1 MSQIMTLAQKKKNR
15 FFNVEY
21 KLRYYDFLLLA
32 AVLALSIIGVVA
44 ISSADPSLLV
54 KRIGGVLGCAA
65 ALVIVSLIDYHF
77 VLKFWWAAYL
87 VNVALLVAVLVAG
100 HTSHGATRWL
110 KIGSSFTFQPSE
122 FTKVILI
129 VFFAQFFLLFR
140 EKMKPWMFLPACI
153 LLFLP
158 SLLLVYKE
166 PDLSTSIMLCI
177 IFAIILF
184 VGGIDRR
191 IVAAAFIV
199 ALPLMVFMI
208 YSANAWETHPIL
220 DPFQQQRIRAWLRP
234 EDYATSDAYQTLN
247 SLMAIGS
254 GQLTGKGINTNEI
267 TSVLNSG
274 YISESETDL
283 IFTVIGE
290 ETGFVGGCAVI
301 LLFLFVTVKC
311 LYTAGRAKDLS
322 GRILAASVAG
332 WIGFQSF
339 MNIGVATGVVPNTG
353 IPLPFVSSG
362 LTSLLST
369 FGAIGIVINIGLQGK
384 RRY

>member
-1 MSQIMTLAQKKKNR
+1 MTLAQKKKNR

-21 KLRYYDFLLLA
+21 KLRYYDFLLLV

-44 ISSADPSLLV
+44 ISSADSSLLV

-65 ALVIVSLIDYHF
+65 ALVVVSLIDYHF
-77 VLKFWWAAYL
+77 VLKFWWAFYAVNLILLTL
-87 VNVALLVAVLVAG
+87 VLTVG

-110 KIGSSFTFQPSE
+110 KIGPSFTFQPSE
-122 FTKVILI
+122 FTKVLLIL
-129 VFFAQFFLLFR
+129 FFAQFFLLFR
-140 EKMKPWMFLPACI
+140 EKMKPLAFFPLCV

-177 IFAIILF
+177 IFAIILY
-184 VGGIDRR
+184 VGGIDRKL
-191 IVAAAFIV
+191 VAAALII
-199 ALPLMVFMI
+199 ALPLLIFMI
-208 YSANAWETHPIL
+208 YSAASWETHPLL
-220 DPFQQQRIRAWLRP
+220 DTFQQQRIRAWLRP

-254 GQLTGKGINTNEI
+254 GQMTGKGINTNEI

-290 ETGFVGGCAVI
+290 ETGFAGACTVV
-301 LLFLFVTVKC
+301 LLFLFVSV
-311 LYTAGRAKDLS
+311 
-322 GRILAASVAG
+322 LA
-332 WIGFQSF
+332 F
-339 MNIGVATGVVPNTG
+339 
-353 IPLPFVSSG
+353 L
-362 LTSLLST
+362 
-369 FGAIGIVINIGLQGK
+369 
-384 RRY
+384 

>member
-1 MSQIMTLAQKKKNR
+1 MSQIMTLNQKKKNR

-21 KLRYYDFLLLA
+21 KLRYYDFVLLA
-32 AVLALSIIGVVA
+32 CVLALSVIGVVA
-44 ISSADPSLLV
+44 ISSADSSLLM
-54 KRIGGVLGCAA
+54 KRIGGVLGCAL
-65 ALVIVSLIDYHF
+65 ALVIISLIDYHF
-77 VLKFWWAAYL
+77 ILKFWWVAYL
-87 VNVALLVAVLVAG
+87 VNVALLAAVLLVG
-100 HTSHGATRWL
+100 HTSHGAKRWL
-110 KIGSSFTFQPSE
+110 RIGSSFTFQPSE
-122 FTKVILI
+122 FTKILI
-129 VFFAQFFLLFR
+129 ILFFAQFFMKFR
-140 EKMKPWMFLPACI
+140 EKWKPYIFLPLCF

-158 SLLLVYKE
+158 SLILIYEE
-166 PDLSTSIMLCI
+166 PDLSTSIMIAI
-177 IFAIILF
+177 IFAMVLF

-191 IVAAAFIV
+191 IVAAALIV
-199 ALPLMVFMI
+199 ALPLVVFMI

-220 DPFQQQRIRAWLRP
+220 DPFQQRRIRAWLRP

-290 ETGFVGGCAVI
+290 ETGFVGGCVVI

-311 LYTAGRAKDLS
+311 LIAAGRAKDLS
-322 GRILAASVAG
+322 GRIIAASVAG

-369 FGAIGIVINIGLQGK
+369 FAAIGIVINIGLQGR

>member
-1 MSQIMTLAQKKKNR
+1 MSQIMTLNQKKKNR
-15 FFNVEY
+15 FFHVEY

-32 AVLALSIIGVVA
+32 CVMALSVIGVVA
-44 ISSADPSLLV
+44 ISSADPSLLM
-54 KRIGGVLGCAA
+54 KRIGGVLGCAL

-77 VLKFWWAAYL
+77 VLKFWWVAYI
-87 VNVALLVAVLVAG
+87 VNTLLLGAVLLFG

-110 KIGSSFTFQPSE
+110 RIGSSFTFQPSE
-122 FTKVILI
+122 FTKVLIIL
-129 VFFAQFFLLFR
+129 FYAQFFMLFR
-140 EKMKPWMFLPACI
+140 EKWKPYLFLPVCV

-158 SLLLVYKE
+158 SLYLIYKE
-166 PDLSTSIMLCI
+166 PDLSTSIMLCL
-177 IFAIILF
+177 IFAVILF

-191 IVAAAFIV
+191 IVAAALIV

-311 LYTAGRAKDLS
+311 LIIAGRAKELS
-322 GRILAASVAG
+322 GRIIAASVAG

-369 FGAIGIVINIGLQGK
+369 FGAVGIVINIGLQGR

>member
-1 MSQIMTLAQKKKNR
+1 MTLAQKKKNR

-32 AVLALSIIGVVA
+32 AVLALSVIGVVA
-44 ISSADPSLLV
+44 ISSADASLLV

-65 ALVIVSLIDYHF
+65 ALILVSLIDYKF
-77 VLKFWWAAYL
+77 ILKFWWLGYL
-87 VNVALLVAVLVAG
+87 VNTALLAAVLTVG
-100 HTSHGATRWL
+100 HTSHGAKRWL
-110 KIGSSFTFQPSE
+110 RIGSSFTFQPSE
-122 FTKVILI
+122 FTKVLLIL
-129 VFFAQFFLLFR
+129 FFAQFFMLFR
-140 EKMKPWMFLPACI
+140 EKWKSYAFLPVCV

-177 IFAIILF
+177 IFGIILF

-191 IVAAAFIV
+191 LVAAAVII
-199 ALPLMVFMI
+199 ALPLMIFMI
-208 YSANAWETHPIL
+208 YSAAAWETHPLL

-290 ETGFVGGCAVI
+290 ESGFVGGCAVI
-301 LLFLFVTVKC
+301 LLFLFVTLKC
-311 LYTAGRAKDLS
+311 LMTAGRAKDTA
-322 GRILAASVAG
+322 GRIIAASVGG
-332 WIGFQSF
+332 WIGFQGF

>member
-21 KLRYYDFLLLA
+21 KLRYYDFLLLG
-32 AVLALSIIGVVA
+32 AVLALSVIGVVA
-44 ISSADPSLLV
+44 ISSADPSLLA
-54 KRIGGVLGCAA
+54 KRIGGVLGCAL

-77 VLKFWWAAYL
+77 VLKFWWAAYI
-87 VNVALLVAVLVAG
+87 VNVLLLIAVLVAG

-122 FTKVILI
+122 LTKVILI
-129 VFFAQFFLLFR
+129 LFYAQFFLLFQ
-140 EKMKPWMFLPACI
+140 EKMKPWLFLPVCV

-158 SLLLVYKE
+158 SLFLVYKE

-177 IFAIILF
+177 IFAIILY
-184 VGGIDRR
+184 VGGIDRK
-191 IVAAAFIV
+191 IVAAALII
-199 ALPLMVFMI
+199 ALPLVVFMI
-208 YSANAWETHPIL
+208 YSAASWESHPIL
-220 DPFQQQRIRAWLRP
+220 DTFQQQRIRAWLRP

-290 ETGFVGGCAVI
+290 ETGFAGGTAVI
-301 LLFLFVTVKC
+301 LLFLFVTVKS
-311 LYTAGRAKDLS
+311 LFTAGRAKDLS
-322 GRILAASVAG
+322 GRIIAASVAG

-369 FGAIGIVINIGLQGK
+369 FGAIGMVINIGLQGK